1 MLQNIIGEEIS
12 RLRNLEQSLREGEK
26 SLYNGSFDGIPKEEI
41 NEAKQYVNEGITS
54 VISLQSFL
62 QRRYNMNPHELAEQV
77 ASGRGYKPETN
88 VSFYPLSESNYSLIA

>member
-41 NEAKQYVNEGITS
+41 NEAKQYINESITS

-62 QRRYNMNPHELAEQV
+62 HRRYNMNPHELAEQEV
-77 ASGRGYKPETN
+77 SGRGYKPRINET
-88 VSFYPLSESNYSLIA
+88 FYPIN